1 MKYRNIFICFLF
13 NTLVSL
19 VKMAIYVIWILDIVN
34 VNVNGIPWL
43 NWLAPMLN
51 DSNGLNG
58 LFWFLVL
65 VFENLTIPF
74 DRARPAFLGTSI
86 EHLEHISG
94 RIS

>member
-34 VNVNGIPWL
+34 VNVNGIPLL

-65 VFENLTIPF
+65 VFMPNAKLTV
-74 DRARPAFLGTSI
+74 D
-86 EHLEHISG
+86 ED
-94 RIS
+94 